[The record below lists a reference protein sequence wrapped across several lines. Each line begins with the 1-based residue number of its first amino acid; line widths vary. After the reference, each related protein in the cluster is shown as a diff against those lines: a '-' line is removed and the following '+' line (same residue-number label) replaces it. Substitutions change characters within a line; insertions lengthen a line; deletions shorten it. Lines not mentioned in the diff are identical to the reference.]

1 MFLYNSFQLM
11 LVAQTRLAEKRI
23 EPIQFVVETSEP
35 AGVSRAIVILTLVL
49 VVAAIAIAGLTMF
62 RRSMP
67 GVVNSGQSLF
77 AELCRAN
84 HLTRRQRKLLL
95 DIATRKQA
103 ACPSLVFLDIN
114 LWAADP
120 EQPQPISDTKAQ
132 AELHRLRSLL
142 FTQGK
147 LPVPAGLNAK
157 V

>member
-1 MFLYNSFQLM
+1 MFLYNTFQLM
-11 LVAQTRLAEKRI
+11 LVAQTRLAENRI

-35 AGVSRAIVILTLVL
+35 AGVSRSLVILVLLL
-49 VVAAIAIAGLTMF
+49 VVAALAIAGLAMF
-62 RRSMP
+62 RRFTP
-67 GVVNSGQSLF
+67 GAVNSGQLLF
-77 AELCRAN
+77 TELCRAN

-95 DIATRKQA
+95 DIAQRKQA

-114 LWAADP
+114 LWASDA
-120 EQPQPISDTKAQ
+120 EQPQPFSGTKVQ

-147 LPVPAGLNAK
+147 LPIPAGLNAK

>member
-1 MFLYNSFQLM
+1 MFLYNSLQLM

-35 AGVSRAIVILTLVL
+35 AGVSRAIVILALVL

-62 RRSMP
+62 KRSMT

-84 HLTRRQRKLLL
+84 HLTRRQRRLLL
-95 DIATRKQA
+95 DLAKRKQA
-103 ACPSLVFLDIN
+103 ACPSLVFLDTN

-120 EQPQPISDTKAQ
+120 EPSQPISDTKVQ

-147 LPVPAGLNAK
+147 LPVLAGLNVK